1 MYITNVHI
9 ENFRNFTKIDV
20 PLSRFSLV
28 LGINDIGK
36 SNLIEAINLV
46 LYNNKTNM
54 SSKNLS
60 NYDFNYKAVQEYRE
74 NIKFKFNDIKNNI
87 GEWKNFIIEN
97 SPKIIVEL
105 TFNYDETDYYAMEL
119 LNGCL
124 CVDENEKYSYKIKFE
139 YYVKKEKEYL
149 DFIYNYIFNSNNASD
164 VDLMNIPTKYFDYAL
179 KSSNNQKDLSY
190 NVFKLLKSNIIYA
203 NRDSFS
209 SDENLSSTAILSKI
223 ISQELSDDEINKL
236 EKDYSDFFIKIQGY
250 DSFKEIFKFVKDNE
264 IKNVEDFVGKLILV
278 PNGKKYQNVLSNIS
292 ISYDN
297 EMLFQRGLGT
307 RNLIYILTLFSYFNK
322 NNNTGEFN
330 LVSIE
335 EPESHLSVNNY
346 KLILDYLY
354 KIFEKKNK
362 LMQIIITSHS
372 NQFINKL
379 SLANITIICSSS
391 ECKHID
397 NMDEKLKLYL
407 SKRSNFDI
415 LNLLFSKNTI
425 LVEGVTEELYINS
438 LLNNDA
444 TIINDIVVI
453 SIGQTGFT
461 TFMDIWLSLH
471 KGDNTYKLGIIKD
484 YDEHENSKQ
493 KHLTYQNDNMN
504 IKIAITNNYT
514 FEDDFVKTD
523 NNLTTLNELYEVN
536 YNEIDM
542 IAKLKKDKSQSIYD
556 ICKGI
561 NNNVQFAIPKHIE
574 SVIKWFK
581 NEKD

>member
-9 ENFRNFTKIDV
+9 ENYRNFTKIDV
-20 PLSRFSLV
+20 PLSQFSLI
-28 LGINDIGK
+28 LGVNDIGK

-60 NYDFNYKAVQEYRE
+60 NYDFNYKTVQEYRE
-74 NIKFKFNDIKNNI
+74 NIKSKFNDIKNNI
-87 GEWKNFIIEN
+87 EGWKKYIIEN

-105 TFNYDETDYYAMEL
+105 TFNYDETDNYAIEL

-124 CVDENEKYSYKIKFE
+124 YVDEDEKYSYKIKFE
-139 YYVKKEKEYL
+139 YSVKKEKEYL
-149 DFIYNYIFNSNNASD
+149 EFIYNYIFNSSNVSD
-164 VDLMNIPTKYFDYAL
+164 VDLMNIPTKYFDHSL
-179 KSSNNQKDLSY
+179 KSSYNQKDLTY

-223 ISQELSDDEINKL
+223 ISQELSDDELNKL
-236 EKDYSDFFIKIQGY
+236 EKDYSDFFKKIQGY
-250 DSFKEIFKFVKDNE
+250 DSFKGVFKFVEENK
-264 IKNVEDFVGKLILV
+264 IKNVEDFIGKLILV

-322 NNNTGEFN
+322 NNNMGEFN

-346 KLILDYLY
+346 KLILDYLN

-391 ECKHID
+391 ECKYIN
-397 NMDEKLKLYL
+397 NMDEKLKSYL

-415 LNLLFSKNTI
+415 LNLLFSKKTI
-425 LVEGVTEELYINS
+425 LVEGVTEELYINTLFS
-438 LLNNDA
+438 MDTA
-444 TIINDIVVI
+444 AINDIVVI

-471 KGDNTYKLGIIKD
+471 KGDNAYRLAIIKD
-484 YDEHENSKQ
+484 YDNHEKSKQ
-493 KHLTYQNDNMN
+493 NHLDYQNDNMN
-504 IKIAITNNYT
+504 IKVAITDNYT

-523 NNLTTLNELYEVN
+523 NNLTKLNELYKVSFDE
-536 YNEIDM
+536 ETM
-542 IAKLKKDKSQSIYD
+542 ISKLKEDKSQSIYD
-556 ICKGI
+556 ICNGI
-561 NNNVQFAIPKHIE
+561 NNNVQFSIPKHIE

-581 NEKD
+581 NEEN

>member
-9 ENFRNFTKIDV
+9 ENYRNFTKIDV
-20 PLSRFSLV
+20 PLSQFSLI
-28 LGINDIGK
+28 LGVNDIGK

-60 NYDFNYKAVQEYRE
+60 NYDFNYKTVQEYRE
-74 NIKFKFNDIKNNI
+74 NIKSKFNDIKNNI
-87 GEWKNFIIEN
+87 EGWEKYIIEN

-105 TFNYDETDYYAMEL
+105 TFNYDETDNYAIEL

-124 CVDENEKYSYKIKFE
+124 YVDEDEKYSYKIKFE
-139 YYVKKEKEYL
+139 YSVKKEREYL
-149 DFIYNYIFNSNNASD
+149 EFIYNYIFNSSNVSD
-164 VDLMNIPTKYFDYAL
+164 VDLMNIPTKYFDHSL
-179 KSSNNQKDLSY
+179 KSSYNQKDLAY

-236 EKDYSDFFIKIQGY
+236 EKDYSDFFKKIQGY
-250 DSFKEIFKFVKDNE
+250 DSFKGVFKFVEENN
-264 IKNVEDFVGKLILV
+264 IKNVEDFIGKLILV

-322 NNNTGEFN
+322 NNNMGEFN

-362 LMQIIITSHS
+362 LMQIIVTSHS

-391 ECKHID
+391 ECKYID
-397 NMDEKLKLYL
+397 NMDGKLKLYL

-415 LNLLFSKNTI
+415 LNLLFSKNTV
-425 LVEGVTEELYINS
+425 LVEGVTEELYINT
-438 LLNNDA
+438 LFNKDTA
-444 TIINDIVVI
+444 AINDIVVI

-471 KGDNTYKLGIIKD
+471 KGDNTYRLAIIKD
-484 YDEHENSKQ
+484 YDNQEKSKQ
-493 KHLTYQNDNMN
+493 KHLDYQNENMN
-504 IKIAITNNYT
+504 IKVAITDNYT

-523 NNLTTLNELYEVN
+523 DNLTKLNELYEVSFD
-536 YNEIDM
+536 EGTM
-542 IAKLKKDKSQSIYD
+542 ISKLKEDKSQSIYD
-556 ICKGI
+556 ICNGI
-561 NNNVQFAIPKHIE
+561 NNNVQFSIPKHIE

-581 NEKD
+581 NEKN